1 MWPKL
6 APAHPAATQ
15 EMELMTLRKQTDAS
29 RVSILLIEDVQ
40 ADTRLVKEAVRELG
54 VEAKVTVV
62 ENGYAAMDYL
72 RHQSPYEGLAKP
84 DLVVLDLNLPGLR
97 GEAVL
102 RLIRADA
109 NLKDIPVVVLTT
121 ASSKTIADDCLKYA
135 DDFIVKAMNWPDF
148 LTRFGLV
155 MKNLGDPE
163 SDRWYKR
170 SK

>member
-1 MWPKL
+1 
-6 APAHPAATQ
+6 
-15 EMELMTLRKQTDAS
+15 MTLRKHTDAS
-29 RVSILLIEDVQ
+29 RVSILLIEDEQ

-72 RHQSPYEGLAKP
+72 RHQSPYEGTAKP
-84 DLVVLDLNLPGLR
+84 DLIVLDLNLPGLR

-102 RLIRADA
+102 RLIRSDA
-109 NLKDIPVVVLTT
+109 NLQDIPVVVLTT
-121 ASSKTIADDCLKYA
+121 TSSKTIADDCLKYA

-148 LTRFGLV
+148 LMRFGLV
-155 MKNLGDPE
+155 MKNLGNSD

-170 SK
+170 TK